1 MIHYTNKIGWNAIRS
16 QVIGRHDILFESSSP
31 HELAIEAIKVI
42 RATWDNAIIEDP
54 LTGDSLE
61 QAMLGLAETPDRL
74 FVYRDAQAKQSWEAN
89 GAVPENRNS
98 MVDLALDERTL
109 AVIVDDPNEEA
120 MQAFLSSIGL
130 LASDIS
136 QLRLEPA

>member
-1 MIHYTNKIGWNAIRS
+1 
-16 QVIGRHDILFESSSP
+16 
-31 HELAIEAIKVI
+31 
-42 RATWDNAIIEDP
+42 
-54 LTGDSLE
+54 
-61 QAMLGLAETPDRL
+61 MLGLAETPDRI

-120 MQAFLSSIGL
+120 MQAFLSSIGQ